1 MATPE
6 LERVEMA
13 HFKTLPP
20 GGGQGVEF
28 DVHFNP
34 TSLQQTISNTLK
46 DEGSGGRTKQFV
58 DKTTA
63 KLSMQLV
70 FDTTDTGEDV
80 RVHTDKVAKLLQPVG
95 DDNKQVPPNVEF
107 SWGLYSFLGMVDA
120 YKETIDYFAASGV
133 PLRST
138 VDLSLA
144 SQDVQ
149 FDSPRNPPASVDGDL
164 GPEPAVISVS
174 GGPSG
179 LAATLGDPRAARAI
193 ASANGSAS
201 LRFGAEAGLAVGASV
216 ELKAEAAFSAGA
228 SAGIGIGAGAG
239 IGIGGG
245 VGVGVGV
252 GAGAGVG
259 IGAGAGVGAGASA
272 GAGFGASAGVGAS
285 ASAGAGFGASAGVGA
300 GASAG
305 AGFGASAS
313 AGAAAGASAG
323 GAAGG
328 AFSGL
333 RAGASTSTSMPSAR
347 PLLSASAS
355 AGAAGGGAR
364 FGLGGRA
371 EAQGGA
377 SLGADVGADAD
388 LDALIRFE

>member
-1 MATPE
+1 MTTPKLDPVE
-6 LERVEMA
+6 LA

-20 GGGQGVEF
+20 AGAQTLEF

-34 TSLQQTISNTLK
+34 ASLQQTISNTLK

-80 RVHTDKVAKLLQPVG
+80 RVYTDKVAKLLQPVTEG
-95 DDNKQVPPNVEF
+95 DKQVPPNVEF
-107 SWGLYSFLGMVDA
+107 SWGLYSFVGMVEQ
-120 YKETIDYFAASGV
+120 YKENIDFFAASGV

-138 VDLSLA
+138 VDISLA

-149 FDSPRNPPASVDGDL
+149 FDSAKNPPASVDGDQ
-164 GPEPAVISVS
+164 GAEPSVVS
-174 GGPSG
+174 GAGGPAG
-179 LAATLGDPRAARAI
+179 LASQLGDPRSARAI

-201 LRFGAEAGLAVGASV
+201 LRFGAEGGLAVGASV
-216 ELKAEAAFSAGA
+216 KLEAEAAFSAGA
-228 SAGIGIGAGAG
+228 SAGIGIGGGASAGIGIGASAG

-245 VGVGVGV
+245 FGIGASAE
-252 GAGAGVG
+252 AGAG
-259 IGAGAGVGAGASA
+259 IGLSA
-272 GAGFGASAGVGAS
+272 DGS
-285 ASAGAGFGASAGVGA
+285 
-300 GASAG
+300 
-305 AGFGASAS
+305 
-313 AGAAAGASAG
+313 
-323 GAAGG
+323 AGG

-333 RAGASTSTSMPSAR
+333 RTGTSASASMPSAR

-355 AGAAGGGAR
+355 TGSVGGGAR

-371 EAQGGA
+371 ETEGGGG
-377 SLGADVGADAD
+377 LGADVGAEAD
-388 LDALIRFE
+388 LGTLIRFE